1 MQYSDFMNRLKQKK
15 HVINFE
21 KSYVRNTLQIMGLTV
36 FSLDLQGLLVR
47 NRSFNLMLWTFLSV
61 GLIALQKYTKVKCLG
76 NICQKIVMF
85 STFSVCN

>member
-47 NRSFNLMLWTFLSV
+47 NRSFNLMLWIFLHL
-61 GLIALQKYTKVKCLG
+61 GLCALQKNTKV
-76 NICQKIVMF
+76 
-85 STFSVCN
+85 